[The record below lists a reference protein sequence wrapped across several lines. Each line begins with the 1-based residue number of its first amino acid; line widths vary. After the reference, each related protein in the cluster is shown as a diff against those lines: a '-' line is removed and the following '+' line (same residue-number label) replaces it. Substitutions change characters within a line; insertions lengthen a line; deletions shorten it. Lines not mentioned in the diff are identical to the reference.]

1 MCQAI
6 FREQGGRFRMQIIG
20 KQVVAYEDDFRY
32 DADSGRKIRRN
43 KHSRWME
50 CCSASS
56 LVSMYVQKGE
66 LCR

>member
-1 MCQAI
+1 
-6 FREQGGRFRMQIIG
+6 MQIIG